1 MPDGSGLSMGLTPV
15 ASPSILPPFAAR
27 SSVLI
32 AANAGLDAQAVPDDL
47 REAVPSRR
55 RDYLAGR
62 RCARLAL
69 SALVGGAPDVPRG
82 PDGAP
87 VWPEGVV
94 GSITHSGTHSG
105 ALASAA
111 VALGTDA
118 RGIGIDT
125 ERLER
130 FGNQSTVARLVVL
143 PSEARIGHPALPDDL
158 RLPLVFSA
166 KEALFK
172 CLYPLVRR
180 RFYFESAELISVNVA
195 EGTFQAR
202 LTTDL
207 APGFDPSLEIPG
219 RFVWDDEFVH
229 TGVWLPPIP

>member
-27 SSVLI
+27 CTVLI
-32 AANAGLDAQAVPDDL
+32 TGDAGLDAQTVPDDL

-62 RCARLAL
+62 HCARLAIA
-69 SALVGGAPDVPRG
+69 ALVGAAPDVPRG
-82 PDGAP
+82 PDGTP

-94 GSITHSGTHSG
+94 GSITHSG

-111 VALGTDA
+111 AALAADTQ
-118 RGIGIDT
+118 GIGIDT

-130 FGNQSTVARLVVL
+130 FRSHITISRLVVL

-172 CLYPLVRR
+172 CLYPIVRR
-180 RFYFESAELISVNVA
+180 RFYFESAELIDVDVA

-207 APGFDPSLEIPG
+207 APGLGAGLEMPG
-219 RFVWDDEFVH
+219 RFVADAEFVH
-229 TGVWLPPIP
+229 TGVWLPPGR